1 MFLIRIQTNKRQRN
15 IWNLIEILLKKQFKI
30 NKNNKMK
37 IILVYPMI
45 IGKQTILEI
54 MIKPQILDIMI
65 KK

>member
-15 IWNLIEILLKKQFKI
+15 IWNLIEILLKIQFKI

-37 IILVYPMI
+37 LILVYPMI

-54 MIKPQILDIMI
+54 MIKPQILNIMI